1 MCSMT
6 DLRADDMQL
15 EDNRTTSWSGRVMGG
30 YAVIV
35 FGLVAFS
42 VVWSGLYRFKRAI

>member
-15 EDNRTTSWSGRVMGG
+15 EDIRTTSWSGRVMGG

-35 FGLVAFS
+35 FGLIALS
-42 VVWSGLYRFKRAI
+42 ILRSDLYRFKRAI